1 MKTNYLNQS
10 TSTGNGLYGSFVNN
24 SKVSATDGLPL
35 RYRCADDNKELLSF
49 RYPCVIPI
57 VKALSRIAAALT
69 LLLTLGTVEMR
80 G

>member
-35 RYRCADDNKELLSF
+35 RYRCADDNKELLSL
-49 RYPCVIPI
+49 RYPFGKRRKEPNFFLQNLR
-57 VKALSRIAAALT
+57 KT
-69 LLLTLGTVEMR
+69 MD
-80 G
+80 